1 MARCIFAVI
10 AFFIASAVFSASND
24 VDKVL
29 VLPNYTLKL
38 SVVTSARKET
48 IWKLWEDVENWKK
61 FDTLL
66 EYSNLDPNHT
76 FAAGAT
82 GVIKARG
89 ATKTQFELI
98 DVREGV
104 SFIEKLKVPFY
115 QSIELHRYFEQ
126 SEQGVTIFTHEVRFK
141 GRLRSLVYLIAASS
155 FKKELPLVMNRLGAL
170 AEQQEF
176 HNN

>member
-1 MARCIFAVI
+1 M
-10 AFFIASAVFSASND
+10 
-24 VDKVL
+24 
-29 VLPNYTLKL
+29 
-38 SVVTSARKET
+38 
-48 IWKLWEDVENWKK
+48 
-61 FDTLL
+61 
-66 EYSNLDPNHT
+66 
-76 FAAGAT
+76 
-82 GVIKARG
+82 
-89 ATKTQFELI
+89 I